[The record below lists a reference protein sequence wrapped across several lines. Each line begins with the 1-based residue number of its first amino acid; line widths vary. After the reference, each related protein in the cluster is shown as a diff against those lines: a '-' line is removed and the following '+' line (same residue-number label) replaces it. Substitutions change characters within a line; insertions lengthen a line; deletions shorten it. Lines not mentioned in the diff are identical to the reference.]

1 MNHNEIKF
9 LSITAINKYLAY
21 KMEMDPN
28 LQEVYLQGE
37 ISNFKYSGKHCYFS
51 LKDANSEIQAMF
63 FYPNN
68 LSLSF
73 KPVDG
78 MSVQVSG
85 KIQIYQKRGTYAI
98 IIHKMAQAGIGLLY
112 QEFIE
117 LKEKLQKEGLFDESK
132 KMKLPEYPEHVAVIT
147 ASTGEAIQDIVST
160 FNRRFPL
167 TKITLYPALVQGKD
181 APKDLIRALNLV
193 YRDNNADAIIIGRG
207 GGSFEDLS
215 CFNDEALARLLFASP
230 IPTISAVG
238 HEGDFTICDFVAS
251 FRAPTPTG
259 AAMKLTKDKNDVIN
273 LLIEYSK
280 RLRTDITSKLKS
292 EYDSWKH
299 LDSSY
304 AISDFEKVIRPLV
317 NQYDNLFLRLTQN
330 SPEKIVERLETKANN
345 CVVRLENAFKN
356 SWSQSVHN
364 YEKVTIKLVPDLVL
378 GQVKAKEQAVDL
390 KFNQLNQSIHTNV
403 NQFEADFERMTDKL
417 VILNPFNI
425 MNKGYSIVYKDGVII
440 SSIDALKT
448 NDVIDIRFNDGLAQA
463 TINEI
468 SKKTF

>member
-1 MNHNEIKF
+1 M
-9 LSITAINKYLAY
+9 
-21 KMEMDPN
+21 
-28 LQEVYLQGE
+28 
-37 ISNFKYSGKHCYFS
+37 
-51 LKDANSEIQAMF
+51 
-63 FYPNN
+63 
-68 LSLSF
+68 
-73 KPVDG
+73 
-78 MSVQVSG
+78 
-85 KIQIYQKRGTYAI
+85 
-98 IIHKMAQAGIGLLY
+98 
-112 QEFIE
+112 
-117 LKEKLQKEGLFDESK
+117 
-132 KMKLPEYPEHVAVIT
+132 
-147 ASTGEAIQDIVST
+147 
-160 FNRRFPL
+160 
-167 TKITLYPALVQGKD
+167 YPALVQGKD

-215 CFNDEALARLLFASP
+215 CFNDESLARLLFASP

-273 LLIEYSK
+273 SLIEYSK

-292 EYDSWKH
+292 EYDSRKH

-317 NQYDNLFLRLTQN
+317 NQYDNLSLRLTQN
-330 SPEKIVERLETKANN
+330 SPEKIVERLETNANN
-345 CVVRLENAFKN
+345 CVLRLDNALKN

-378 GQVKAKEQAVDL
+378 GQVKEKEQEVDL
-390 KFNQLNQSIHTNV
+390 KFNRLNQSIHTNI
-403 NQFEADFERMTDKL
+403 NQFDADFQRMTDKL

-425 MNKGYSIVYKDGVII
+425 MNKGYSIVYKDEVII

-468 SKKTF
+468 SKKPF